1 MKYLLVTS
9 LMLFAPVAAHAAAC
23 SATDFSIED
32 FKAGAVGSGSSIHLI
47 LKGKLVNH
55 CATAAAAQIR
65 VDAKDGSG
73 TVLASKQGWPGG
85 TTNISPGQSVDFDL
99 GRLIRYR
106 SDMQTY
112 SASIID
118 VRTW

>member
-9 LMLFAPVAAHAAAC
+9 LMLFTPMAAHAAC
-23 SATDFSIED
+23 SASDFSIED
-32 FKAGAVGSGSSIHLI
+32 FKAGTVGSGGAMHLI

-55 CATAAAAQIR
+55 CATPAAAQVR
-65 VDAKDGSG
+65 VDAKSGSG
-73 TVLASKQGWPGG
+73 AVLATKQGWPGG

-99 GRLIRYR
+99 GRLVRYQP
-106 SDMQTY
+106 DMQTY
-112 SASIID
+112 AAAITD